1 MINSLDVHA
10 EVDSQGWRQST
21 GVGRGEQQR
30 VGDRE
35 RVQEAPPQDVGVPQR
50 NERPGRS
57 PLADEPVGALIP
69 LLECFREGCR
79 EFARPSVVSA
89 LSRIEEDVMG
99 RIVVTEFI
107 SLDGVIEAP
116 GGGEDYKYGGW
127 TFEVD
132 RGDEGNQFKLD
143 ETMGSAALLLGRRT
157 YEGFAAAWPE
167 RDGEFA
173 DKFNTMPKYV
183 VSSTLRDPEW
193 TNSTVL
199 SGDLVA
205 EVTKLKDEQDGDI
218 VVHGSAQLVQSLI
231 ENDLVDE
238 LRLMVFP
245 VVLGT
250 GKRLFGETTDKKR
263 LQLSSSTVVG
273 DGVAVQV
280 YTRT

>member
-1 MINSLDVHA
+1 
-10 EVDSQGWRQST
+10 
-21 GVGRGEQQR
+21 
-30 VGDRE
+30 
-35 RVQEAPPQDVGVPQR
+35 
-50 NERPGRS
+50 
-57 PLADEPVGALIP
+57 
-69 LLECFREGCR
+69 
-79 EFARPSVVSA
+79 
-89 LSRIEEDVMG
+89 MG

-116 GGGEDYKYGGW
+116 GGGEDYQYGGW
-127 TFEVD
+127 TFEID

-183 VSSTLRDPEW
+183 VSSTLRDAEW
-193 TNSTVL
+193 NNSTVL
-199 SGDLVA
+199 SGNLVA
-205 EVTKLKDEQDGDI
+205 EVTKLKKEQDGDI

-238 LRLMVFP
+238 MRLMVFP

-250 GKRLFGETTDKKR
+250 GTRLFGETTDKKR

-273 DGVAVQV
+273 DGVAIQV